1 MLMLGFHAFSDRL
14 RRYSENLRKG
24 GASVKSI
31 NLNRGVRCAG
41 EPAKG
46 HNRWH
51 GDITPALEVEPGEEV
66 ELETRDA
73 LDAQVTPSTDAAD
86 LLRIDLGVVHPLTGP
101 VFVKGAKLGDLL
113 EVQIKELKPDKWG
126 FTTQIPGFGF
136 LRDEFPEP
144 FIVKWQIADGWATSA
159 ELPGVRLRD
168 GSFMGT
174 IGVAPSEELR
184 REIVRREEELHQRG
198 GFVLPPDP
206 AGAVPAVEPIAS
218 AGLRTIPPRENGGN
232 LDIKQLSAGARL
244 LLPVFVPG
252 ALFSVGDAHFAQG
265 DGESC
270 GTAVEMSAS
279 VLVSFSLRKGEAA
292 RSRVS
297 FPRFERDDYFMPPE
311 IAAPRRFLAT
321 TGMCIRDGVNE
332 SENATLAAH
341 HALMNMIA
349 LLMERGWSR
358 QQAYA
363 ICSVAVDLRLSEVV
377 DVPNY
382 VVSALL
388 PLAIFD

>member
-1 MLMLGFHAFSDRL
+1 M
-14 RRYSENLRKG
+14 
-24 GASVKSI
+24 KSI
-31 NLNRGVRCAG
+31 KVNYGVRSAA

-51 GDITPALEVEPGEEV
+51 PEIPPAVEAETGEEV

-73 LDAQVTPSTDAAD
+73 LDGQVTASTIASD
-86 LLRIDLGVVHPLTGP
+86 LLKVEMGVVHPLTGP
-101 VFVKGAKLGDLL
+101 VYIKGAEPGDLL
-113 EVQIKELKPDKWG
+113 EVDIRELKPAKWG
-126 FTTQIPGFGF
+126 FTVQMPGFGF
-136 LRDEFPEP
+136 LRDEFPDP
-144 FIVKWQIADGWATSA
+144 FIVKWQIAEGWATSA

-184 REIVRREEELHQRG
+184 REMQEREEALRQRG
-198 GFVLPPDP
+198 GFVLPPD
-206 AGAVPAVEPIAS
+206 AVGAVPAREPIAS
-218 AGLRTIPPRENGGN
+218 QGLRTIPPRENGGN

-279 VLVSFSLRKGEAA
+279 VLVKFALHKGEAA
-292 RSRVS
+292 RHRIR
-297 FPRFERDDYFMPPE
+297 FPRFERDDYFVPPE
-311 IAAPRRFLAT
+311 LAAPKRFLAT
-321 TGMCIRDGVNE
+321 TGMCIREGVNE
-332 SENATLAAH
+332 SENATMAAH
-341 HALMNMIA
+341 HALMNMID

-363 ICSVAVDLRLSEVV
+363 ICSVAVDLRLSELV
-377 DVPNY
+377 DVPNF
-382 VVSALL
+382 VVSAFL
-388 PLAIFD
+388 PLAIFDK

>member
-1 MLMLGFHAFSDRL
+1 M
-14 RRYSENLRKG
+14 
-24 GASVKSI
+24 KSI
-31 NLNRGVRCAG
+31 KVNYGVRCAA

-51 GDITPALEVEPGEEV
+51 CDIPPALEAEPGEEV

-73 LDAQVTPSTDAAD
+73 LDGQVTAASSADD
-86 LLRIDLGVVHPLTGP
+86 LLKVDMSVVHPLTGP
-101 VFVKGAKLGDLL
+101 VFVKGAEPGDLL
-113 EVQIKELKPDKWG
+113 EVDIRELKPASLGFHDPDAGLRISARRISRPVHREMEDCRRLGHLGRASRTCACATVRSWG
-126 FTTQIPGFGF
+126 
-136 LRDEFPEP
+136 RS
-144 FIVKWQIADGWATSA
+144 VS
-159 ELPGVRLRD
+159 RRR
-168 GSFMGT
+168 
-174 IGVAPSEELR
+174 EELR
-184 REIVRREEELHQRG
+184 LEMLQREENLRERG
-198 GFVLPPDP
+198 GFVLPPE
-206 AGAVPAVEPIAS
+206 ATGAVPAHEPIAS
-218 AGLRTIPPRENGGN
+218 EGLRTIPPRENGGN

-270 GTAVEMSAS
+270 GTAVEMCAS
-279 VLVSFSLRKGEAA
+279 VLVKFALRKGEAA
-292 RSRVS
+292 RHKIR
-297 FPRFERDDYFMPPE
+297 FPRFERDDYFVPPE
-311 IAAPRRFLAT
+311 LAAPKRFIAT

-332 SENATLAAH
+332 SENATMAAH

-377 DVPNY
+377 DVPNF
-382 VVSALL
+382 VVSAML
-388 PLAIFD
+388 PLAIFDQ

>member
-1 MLMLGFHAFSDRL
+1 M
-14 RRYSENLRKG
+14 
-24 GASVKSI
+24 KSI
-31 NLNRGVRCAG
+31 KVNYAVRGAD

-51 GDITPALEVEPGEEV
+51 CGVAPALEVETGEDV
-66 ELETRDA
+66 EIDTRDA
-73 LDAQVTPSTDAAD
+73 LDGQVTAATIAED
-86 LLRIDLGVVHPLTGP
+86 LLKIDLNPVHPLTGP
-101 VFVKGAKLGDLL
+101 VFVKGAQPGDLL
-113 EVQIKELKPDKWG
+113 EVDIREVKAASWG
-126 FTTQIPGFGF
+126 FTVQMPGFGF
-136 LRDEFPEP
+136 LREVFPDP

-159 ELPGVRLRD
+159 ELPGVRIPD
-168 GSFMGT
+168 ASFMGT

-184 REIVRREEELHQRG
+184 REILRREEALRERG
-198 GFVLPPDP
+198 GFVLPPEP
-206 AGAVPAVEPIAS
+206 TGAVPAGEPIAS
-218 AGLRTIPPRENGGN
+218 EGLRTIPPRENGGN

-244 LLPVFVPG
+244 LMPVFVPG

-270 GTAVEMSAS
+270 GTAIEMAAS
-279 VLVSFSLRKGEAA
+279 LVARFSLRKGEAA
-292 RSRVS
+292 RRGIR
-297 FPRFERDDYFMPPE
+297 FPRFEREDYFAPPE
-311 IAAPRRFLAT
+311 FAAPRRLCAT

-332 SENATLAAH
+332 SENATTAARN
-341 HALMNMIA
+341 ALLSMID

-377 DVPNY
+377 DVPNF

-388 PLAIFD
+388 PLDIFDKRTDRPV

>member
-1 MLMLGFHAFSDRL
+1 MPM
-14 RRYSENLRKG
+14 
-24 GASVKSI
+24 KSI
-31 NLNRGVRCAG
+31 RLNYGLRCAG

-51 GDITPALEVEPGEEV
+51 GDIPPALEVEPGEEV
-66 ELETRDA
+66 ELDTRDA
-73 LDAQVTPSTDAAD
+73 LDGQVTASTMAGD
-86 LLRIDLGVVHPLTGP
+86 LPKVDMTLVHPLTGP
-101 VFVKGAKLGDLL
+101 VFVAGAQPGDLL
-113 EVQIKELKPDKWG
+113 EVDIRELKPADWG
-126 FTTQIPGFGF
+126 YTIQMPGFGF
-136 LRDEFPEP
+136 LRDEFPDP
-144 FIVKWQIADGWATSA
+144 YIVKWRIADGWATSA

-184 REIVRREEELHQRG
+184 REILRREEDLRERG
-198 GFVLPPDP
+198 GFVLPPEP
-206 AGAVPAVEPIAS
+206 AGAVPSREPIAS
-218 AGLRTIPPRENGGN
+218 EALRTIPPRENGGN

-270 GTAVEMSAS
+270 GTAVEMCAS
-279 VLVSFSLRKGEAA
+279 VLLKFSLRKGEAA
-292 RSRVS
+292 RNKIR
-297 FPRFERDDYFMPPE
+297 FPRFERDDYFVPPE
-311 IAAPRRFLAT
+311 LAAPKRFLAT
-321 TGMCIRDGVNE
+321 TGMCIREGVNE
-332 SENATLAAH
+332 SENATMAAH

-377 DVPNY
+377 DVPNF

-388 PLAIFD
+388 PLAIFDK

>member
-1 MLMLGFHAFSDRL
+1 M
-14 RRYSENLRKG
+14 K
-24 GASVKSI
+24 SVK
-31 NLNRGVRCAG
+31 LNYGVTCAA
-41 EPAKG
+41 EPSKG

-51 GDITPALEVEPGEEV
+51 CDIPPAVEAEPGEDV

-73 LDAQVTPSTDAAD
+73 LDGQVTLATAAAD
-86 LLRIDLGVVHPLTGP
+86 LLKVNLDVVHPLTGP
-101 VFVKGAKLGDLL
+101 VFVKGAEPGDLL
-113 EVQIKELKPDKWG
+113 EVNIRELKPGDWG
-126 FTTQIPGFGF
+126 FTVQMPGFGF
-136 LRDEFPEP
+136 LRDEFPDP
-144 FIVKWQIADGWATSA
+144 YIVKWKIAGGWATSA
-159 ELPGVRLRD
+159 ELPGVRVRD

-184 REIVRREEELHQRG
+184 REVLRREEHLRERG
-198 GFVLPPDP
+198 GFVLPPE
-206 AGAVPAVEPIAS
+206 AKGAVPARESVAS
-218 AGLRTIPPRENGGN
+218 EGLRTIPPRENGGN

-244 LLPVFVPG
+244 LLPVFVAG

-279 VLVSFSLRKGEAA
+279 VLVKFALRKCEAA
-292 RSRVS
+292 RHKIR
-297 FPRFERDDYFMPPE
+297 FPRFERDDYFLPPE
-311 IAAPRRFLAT
+311 LAAPKRFLAT

-332 SENATLAAH
+332 SENATMAAH

-377 DVPNY
+377 DVPNF

-388 PLAIFD
+388 PLAIFDK

>member
-1 MLMLGFHAFSDRL
+1 M
-14 RRYSENLRKG
+14 
-24 GASVKSI
+24 KSI
-31 NLNRGVRCAG
+31 RLNYSLRCAG

-51 GDITPALEVEPGEEV
+51 GDILPALEVEPGEEV
-66 ELETRDA
+66 ELDTRDA
-73 LDAQVTPSTDAAD
+73 LDGQVTASTVDGD
-86 LLRIDLGVVHPLTGP
+86 LPKVDMSLVHPLTGP
-101 VFVKGAKLGDLL
+101 VFVAGAQPGDLL
-113 EVQIKELKPDKWG
+113 EVDVRELKPADWG
-126 FTTQIPGFGF
+126 FTIQMPGFGF
-136 LRDEFPEP
+136 LRDEFPDP
-144 FIVKWQIADGWATSA
+144 YIVKWRIADGWATSA

-184 REIVRREEELHQRG
+184 REILRREEELRQRG
-198 GFVLPPDP
+198 GFVLPPEP
-206 AGAVPAVEPIAS
+206 AGAVPSHEPIAS
-218 AGLRTIPPRENGGN
+218 EALRTIPPRENGGN

-279 VLVSFSLRKGEAA
+279 VLLKFSLRKGEAA
-292 RSRVS
+292 RHKIR
-297 FPRFERDDYFMPPE
+297 FPRFERDDYFVPPE
-311 IAAPRRFLAT
+311 LAAPKRFLAT
-321 TGMCIRDGVNE
+321 TGMCIREGVND
-332 SENATLAAH
+332 SENATMAAH

-377 DVPNY
+377 DVPNF

-388 PLAIFD
+388 PLAIFDK

>member
-1 MLMLGFHAFSDRL
+1 M
-14 RRYSENLRKG
+14 
-24 GASVKSI
+24 KSLT
-31 NLNRGVRCAG
+31 LNQSLRCAD

-51 GDITPALEVEPGEEV
+51 CKIVPAIEVDPGEDI
-66 ELETRDA
+66 ELESRDA
-73 LDAQVTPSTDAAD
+73 LDGQVTAATRAQD
-86 LLRIDLGVVHPLTGP
+86 LLSVDLTPVHPLTGP
-101 VFVKGAKLGDLL
+101 VLVKGAQPGDLL
-113 EVQIKELKPDKWG
+113 EVDIRELKPADWG
-126 FTTQIPGFGF
+126 FTVQMPGFGF
-136 LRDEFPEP
+136 LRDEFPDP
-144 FIVKWQIADGWATSA
+144 YIVKWRISDGWATSSD
-159 ELPGVRLRD
+159 LPGVRIPD

-184 REIVRREEELHQRG
+184 REILRREEALRERG
-198 GFVLPPDP
+198 GFVLPPERK
-206 AGAVPAVEPIAS
+206 GAVPAREPIAS
-218 AGLRTIPPRENGGN
+218 EGLRTIPPRENGGN

-270 GTAVEMSAS
+270 GTAIEMRAS
-279 VLVSFSLRKGEAA
+279 VCVRFALRQGEAE
-292 RSRVS
+292 RRRIR
-297 FPRFERDDYFMPPE
+297 FPRFERDDYFVRPE
-311 IAAPRRFLAT
+311 LAAPKRFLAT
-321 TGMCIRDGVNE
+321 TGMCVRDAVNE

-341 HALMNMIA
+341 NALMNMID

-363 ICSVAVDLRLSEVV
+363 ITSVAVDLRLSEVV
-377 DVPNY
+377 DVPNF

-388 PLAIFD
+388 PLDIFDK

>member
-1 MLMLGFHAFSDRL
+1 M
-14 RRYSENLRKG
+14 
-24 GASVKSI
+24 KSI
-31 NLNRGVRCAG
+31 KLDPQLRCAD

-51 GDITPALEVEPGEEV
+51 CEIPPALETEPGEDV

-73 LDAQVTPSTDAAD
+73 LDGQVTASTTAAD
-86 LLRIDLGVVHPLTGP
+86 LLKIDLGPVHPLTGP
-101 VFVKGAKLGDLL
+101 VFVKGAQPGDLL
-113 EVQIKELKPDKWG
+113 EVQILELRPGNWG

-144 FIVKWQIADGWATSA
+144 YIVKWRISEGWATSA
-159 ELPGVRLRD
+159 ELRGVRIPD
-168 GSFMGT
+168 ASFMGT

-184 REIVRREEELHQRG
+184 REMFRREEELRGRG

-206 AGAVPAVEPIAS
+206 AGAVPARDPIAS
-218 AGLRTIPPRENGGN
+218 HGLRTIPPRENGGN

-270 GTAVEMSAS
+270 GTAIEMSAS
-279 VLVSFSLRKGEAA
+279 VLVRFALHKGEAA
-292 RSRVS
+292 RRDIR
-297 FPRFERDDYFMPPE
+297 FPRFERDDYFAPPE
-311 IAAPRRFLAT
+311 LAAPKRFVAT

-332 SENATLAAH
+332 SENATMAAR

-388 PLAIFD
+388 PLHIFDH

>member
-1 MLMLGFHAFSDRL
+1 
-14 RRYSENLRKG
+14 
-24 GASVKSI
+24 VKSI
-31 NLNRGVRCAG
+31 NVNRGVRCAG

-51 GDITPALEVEPGEEV
+51 CGIPAALEVGPDEEV

-73 LDAQVTPSTDAAD
+73 LDGQVTPATVAAD
-86 LLRIDLGVVHPLTGP
+86 LLKIDLGPVHPLTGP
-101 VFVKGAKLGDLL
+101 VFVKGAQPGDLL
-113 EVQIKELKPDKWG
+113 EVRIRELKPDRWG

-144 FIVKWQIADGWATSA
+144 YIVKWQIADGWATSA

-184 REIVRREEELHQRG
+184 GEIVRREEELRQRG

-206 AGAVPAVEPIAS
+206 AGAVPAREPIAS

-279 VLVSFSLRKGEAA
+279 VLVSFALRKGEAA
-292 RSRVS
+292 RNRIR
-297 FPRFERDDYFMPPE
+297 FPRFERDDYFVPPE
-311 IAAPRRFLAT
+311 IAAPKRFLAT

>member
-31 NLNRGVRCAG
+31 NLNRRVRCAG

-73 LDAQVTPSTDAAD
+73 LDSQVTPSTDAAD

-101 VFVKGAKLGDLL
+101 VFVKGAKPGDLL

-184 REIVRREEELHQRG
+184 REIVRREEELH
-198 GFVLPPDP
+198 
-206 AGAVPAVEPIAS
+206 
-218 AGLRTIPPRENGGN
+218 
-232 LDIKQLSAGARL
+232 
-244 LLPVFVPG
+244 
-252 ALFSVGDAHFAQG
+252 
-265 DGESC
+265 
-270 GTAVEMSAS
+270 
-279 VLVSFSLRKGEAA
+279 
-292 RSRVS
+292 
-297 FPRFERDDYFMPPE
+297 
-311 IAAPRRFLAT
+311 
-321 TGMCIRDGVNE
+321 
-332 SENATLAAH
+332 
-341 HALMNMIA
+341 
-349 LLMERGWSR
+349 
-358 QQAYA
+358 
-363 ICSVAVDLRLSEVV
+363 
-377 DVPNY
+377 
-382 VVSALL
+382 
-388 PLAIFD
+388 